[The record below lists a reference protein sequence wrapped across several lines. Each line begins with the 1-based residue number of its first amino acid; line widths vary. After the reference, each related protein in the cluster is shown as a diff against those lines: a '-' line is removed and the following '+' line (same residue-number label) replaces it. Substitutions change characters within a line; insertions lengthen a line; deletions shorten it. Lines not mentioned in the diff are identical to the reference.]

1 MKEII
6 QELIS
11 EGRTEEALAKLAQAT
26 DEAILLL
33 SRYNSG
39 KKQYNMGLIEFSE
52 WSRVQ
57 AQLNYAA
64 LEMAGTLKAA
74 PAGIPAPENSGGAA
88 AANSNTNK
96 RVFISYNHKDG
107 FVMRAVKQALSD
119 AGINVHVDMNDLSA
133 GNSIQGFIDDAFRN
147 NDIVLSIISRNSL
160 LSGWV
165 NREMTV
171 ARVMNTFNKNWIPV
185 SIDDACFNNEF
196 VFEAQDTI
204 DKKIT
209 ELRNQIKRA
218 IESDLDISA
227 FTEELKRNQDLKSSI
242 VSNIAELKSLFVVD
256 IRNEVFDAGMSKV
269 VQKIKA
275 ETSK

>member
-119 AGINVHVDMNDLSA
+119 AGINVDVDMNDLSA